1 MSQNNVNFG
10 VDPTGSQLLDEL
22 LTDEQQNNLTVHGG
36 TVRPEYAMVG
46 TIWTDKSVEG
56 VATLKRFNGTSDDV
70 LLSVNSVEGVATVEK
85 ALLYNSKYKYSK
97 NAVVINATDSEVKL
111 YKSLVADNVGN
122 ALSDVDSWEE
132 ISLGGG
138 VDLNTG
144 DKIYDWIGTKAEY
157 EEQQIETLHPE
168 YLCFITDDETPV
180 VCATRS
186 LDNLDEAGQ
195 AKFDAKAD
203 VSALAAIIKAG
214 TLIPFAGSTPP
225 EGWLKCD
232 GSAISRTTYTTL
244 FAVIGTTYG
253 VGDGSTTF
261 NLPNL
266 MNVKLLKGSSVQVKG
281 NGMTLGLTNGSG
293 NYGLKLGVAG
303 TNQGLGILPGT
314 FGTGVGTSS
323 AQGGTSILQTIGV
336 TTDPTKSGIIADIS
350 SGVSVNYIIKY

>member
-85 ALLYNSKYKYSK
+85 ALLYNSKYNYSK
-97 NAVVINATDSEVKL
+97 NVVVINATDSEVKL

-122 ALSDVDSWEE
+122 ALSDVESWEE

-144 DKIYDWIGTKAEY
+144 DKVYDWIGTLAEY
-157 EEQQIETLHPE
+157 NSQDIENQHPE

-180 VCATRS
+180 ICATRS
-186 LDNLDEAGQ
+186 LDNLDAIGQ
-195 AKFDAKAD
+195 AKFDG
-203 VSALAAIIKAG
+203 IIKAG
-214 TLIPFAGSTPP
+214 MLSPFAGSTAPD
-225 EGWLKCD
+225 GWLICD
-232 GSAISRTTYTTL
+232 GSAISRTTYAAL

-253 VGDGSTTF
+253 KGDGSTTF
-261 NLPNL
+261 NIPNFINRTFWGGSGAGAYLSESLPNIVGYTGTR
-266 MNVKLLKGSSVQVKG
+266 MAYGANT
-281 NGMTLGLTNGSG
+281 GMTAPFTMTNRTTGAFATNST
-293 NYGLKLGVAG
+293 ATG
-303 TNQGLGILPGT
+303 TDALGIDLS
-314 FGTGVGTSS
+314 TSNS
-323 AQGGTSILQTIGV
+323 VYKNGAKVRPDVVQTLIC
-336 TTDPTKSGIIADIS
+336 
-350 SGVSVNYIIKY
+350 IKY